1 MLFTYTGN
9 NTFFL
14 EQSFFDQ
21 TGALSVEITSVSET
35 QLVLTHTVFTSANV
49 TVVFKGQGFSVDA
62 NGLATSGTIT
72 SIEFNGLD
80 IRQAT
85 ISDINWEA
93 EAFQNALFA
102 VEATSDL
109 TGIAALFNSSGPITI
124 DASNGLTGFDQELTW
139 SNLIPLINQPITF
152 IGSPFDDSVA
162 GASGDDMID
171 TRSSTSNGDRI
182 AGSEGDDRI
191 IFDLPENSDSPGYYL
206 DYDSIETGMRF
217 DIDGVTNTGSAT
229 GPGFVDT
236 FENVQDALGSY
247 LGIEGTNHDD
257 TFDVRLGPDQV
268 YSFIGGAG
276 SDTYN
281 LDVEDGRPIFDFF
294 FGDVISGIDLNFAT
308 GVIAND
314 GFGFTETLDID
325 GTPINII
332 LLATDQDDRATDG
345 AGDQLIRFYEGD
357 DVFVATNLG
366 DDSIDG
372 GNGTD
377 TAIFEEFS
385 QGEATL
391 TFDGFITTVTDRG
404 APGGSTSL
412 LSVERLETRGDA
424 PLELAKHDGI
434 GLISAADLTALT
446 ELYIAYFDRAA
457 DALGLSFWATAFQK
471 NGFSLREIADQF
483 FTQPETQALYSG
495 VSDGDFVTAVYN
507 NVLGRD
513 PDTAGFEFWT
523 GQLSAGNVS
532 ESGFILELLAG
543 ACAQTGD
550 PADVAY
556 IEAKTD
562 IGLYF
567 AVTQGQNNLDDAR
580 AVMDTFN
587 GSENSVT
594 DAIAVAD
601 AAYQEALASTD
612 TLLMPVVGVIES
624 PFDGV
629 A

>member
-162 GASGDDMID
+162 GASGDDVID

-217 DIDGVTNTGSAT
+217 DIDGVTNQQDRDLSIPSKTSKTPWEAISASKAPT
-229 GPGFVDT
+229 TMTRSTFGWGLTRFTPLSGGPGPTPTISTWRMADPSSISSS
-236 FENVQDALGSY
+236 AM
-247 LGIEGTNHDD
+247 
-257 TFDVRLGPDQV
+257 
-268 YSFIGGAG
+268 SF
-276 SDTYN
+276 
-281 LDVEDGRPIFDFF
+281 P
-294 FGDVISGIDLNFAT
+294 
-308 GVIAND
+308 
-314 GFGFTETLDID
+314 
-325 GTPINII
+325 
-332 LLATDQDDRATDG
+332 
-345 AGDQLIRFYEGD
+345 
-357 DVFVATNLG
+357 
-366 DDSIDG
+366 
-372 GNGTD
+372 
-377 TAIFEEFS
+377 
-385 QGEATL
+385 
-391 TFDGFITTVTDRG
+391 
-404 APGGSTSL
+404 
-412 LSVERLETRGDA
+412 
-424 PLELAKHDGI
+424 
-434 GLISAADLTALT
+434 
-446 ELYIAYFDRAA
+446 
-457 DALGLSFWATAFQK
+457 
-471 NGFSLREIADQF
+471 
-483 FTQPETQALYSG
+483 
-495 VSDGDFVTAVYN
+495 
-507 NVLGRD
+507 
-513 PDTAGFEFWT
+513 
-523 GQLSAGNVS
+523 
-532 ESGFILELLAG
+532 
-543 ACAQTGD
+543 
-550 PADVAY
+550 
-556 IEAKTD
+556 
-562 IGLYF
+562 
-567 AVTQGQNNLDDAR
+567 
-580 AVMDTFN
+580 
-587 GSENSVT
+587 
-594 DAIAVAD
+594 
-601 AAYQEALASTD
+601 AST
-612 TLLMPVVGVIES
+612 
-624 PFDGV
+624 
-629 A
+629 